1 MRVLCFSM
9 LVTLVTALAGL
20 AQNVAPAPQAPA
32 EDLAKVL
39 RGWEK
44 AMIDLRSFACD
55 IERKSFDKPLQT
67 RDEYTGHAKY
77 MKLNNKEDGI
87 RIYYKL
93 HKVKNPEIYD
103 KYVCTGTDVY
113 EYAPANNV
121 VRVHKMPKGNQA
133 GLPQENILSVLFGLG
148 AEHVKARCKM
158 ELDPKAPKD
167 GYHYILIR
175 PKSGKDADFTLARL
189 ALHRSNHLP
198 AQIWYVMPNGSDMT
212 WNFTDLQ
219 INEPIPTRFFHP
231 EVPEGWRVVPVNAVG
246 MIPNKRP

>member
-1 MRVLCFSM
+1 MRVLGFSIIGVM
-9 LVTLVTALAGL
+9 ASALAGL
-20 AQNVAPAPQAPA
+20 AQNGVPLPQAPA
-32 EDLAKVL
+32 GDLDKVL

-77 MKLNNKEDGI
+77 MKLNNKENGI

-103 KYVCTGTDVY
+103 KYVCTGTHVY

-133 GLPQENILSVLFGLG
+133 GLPQENNLSVLFGLG

-158 ELDPKAPKD
+158 ELDPK
-167 GYHYILIR
+167 
-175 PKSGKDADFTLARL
+175 
-189 ALHRSNHLP
+189 
-198 AQIWYVMPNGSDMT
+198 
-212 WNFTDLQ
+212 
-219 INEPIPTRFFHP
+219 
-231 EVPEGWRVVPVNAVG
+231 
-246 MIPNKRP
+246 

>member
-9 LVTLVTALAGL
+9 LAMLVTALSGL

-32 EDLAKVL
+32 EDLDKVL

-44 AMIDLRSFACD
+44 AMIDLRGFACD

-87 RIYYKL
+87 RACYEL
-93 HKVKNPEIYD
+93 HKATNPNIYD
-103 KYVCTGTDVY
+103 KYICTGTEVY

-121 VRVHKMPKGNQA
+121 VRVHKIPKGNQA
-133 GLPQENILSVLFGLG
+133 GLPQENILSFLFGLG

-158 ELDPKAPKD
+158 ELDPKAPMD

-175 PKSGKDADFTLARL
+175 PKPGKDVDFTIARL

-198 AQIWYVMPNGSDMT
+198 AQFWYVMPNGSDMT
-212 WNFTDLQ
+212 WNFTKLQ
-219 INEPIPTRFFHP
+219 INEQIPPRFFHP
-231 EVPEGWRVVPVNAVG
+231 EVPAGWRVVPVNAAP

>member
-9 LVTLVTALAGL
+9 VAGLVTALAGL
-20 AQNVAPAPQAPA
+20 AQNVAPSLQAPA
-32 EDLAKVL
+32 EDLDKVL
-39 RGWEK
+39 HGWEK
-44 AMIDLRSFACD
+44 AMTDLKSFACD
-55 IERKSFDKPLQT
+55 IERKSFDKPLQV

-87 RIYYKL
+87 RACYEL
-93 HKVKNPEIYD
+93 HKATNPIIYD
-103 KYVCTGTDVY
+103 KYICTGTHVY

-121 VRVHKMPKGNQA
+121 VRVYKLPKGNQA
-133 GLPQENILSVLFGLG
+133 GLPQENILSFLFGLG

-175 PKSGKDADFTLARL
+175 PKPGKDVDFTIARL

-198 AQIWYVMPNGSDMT
+198 AQIWYVLPNGSDMT
-212 WNFTDLQ
+212 WNFTSLQ
-219 INEPIPTRFFHP
+219 INEQIPPRVFHP
-231 EVPEGWRVVPVNAVG
+231 EVPAGWRVVPVNAAP
-246 MIPNKRP
+246 MIPNK